1 MAVVKLSSEDV
12 RQAENA
18 NAGLLAILEK
28 QRAAFQRAGAPSYEQ
43 RMEAIEKVR
52 SQVKKYVD
60 EIADAIS
67 ADFGNRAKQESVMAE
82 VFVTLSSIKHTRKHL
97 KKWMK
102 DKKAPIDLQYRPGR
116 GKIHYQPLG
125 VVGII
130 SPWNYPFQ
138 LAILPIVQALSA
150 GNRVM
155 LKPSELTPHTSELL
169 KKMLG
174 EVFSEEEV
182 ATVTGGPEVGA
193 AFSALPFDHL
203 FYTGSTKV
211 GRLVMMAAAQN
222 LCPVTLEL
230 GGKSPCIVGKEADI
244 SKTISAII
252 GGKLLNAGQT
262 CVAPDYCFVPD
273 EKLDPFVEAAKSEAE
288 RMYPSLA
295 DNDQYTS
302 IVNDGH
308 FERISRLIEDAREKG
323 ATVVE
328 ANPNGESLAEK
339 RKIAPT
345 FVLNATEDMDIMH
358 EEIFGPV
365 MPIKT
370 YKDLS
375 EAIQYIN
382 DHPRPLALYYFG
394 TDSEATEKVVQ
405 RTTAGGMCVNDTLFH
420 LAQEELPFGGVGPS
434 GQGAYHGF
442 KGFETFSHA
451 KSVFYQT
458 RFTLTGKLRAPY
470 GPAFD
475 KLINFMMKTL

>member
-1 MAVVKLSSEDV
+1 MAVVKLSSEHV

-18 NAGLLAILEK
+18 NADLLAVLEK
-28 QRAAFQRAGAPSYEQ
+28 QRDAFLRDGAPSYQQ
-43 RMEAIEKVR
+43 RMDAIEKVR
-52 SQVKKYVD
+52 TQVKKYTD
-60 EIADAIS
+60 EIAEAIS
-67 ADFGNRAKQESVMAE
+67 KDFGNRAKQESVMAE

-138 LAILPIVQALSA
+138 LAIIPIVQALSA
-150 GNRVM
+150 GNRIM
-155 LKPSELTPHTSELL
+155 LKPSELTPNTSELL
-169 KKMLG
+169 KKLLG
-174 EVFSEEEV
+174 EVFTEEEI
-182 ATVTGGPEVGA
+182 ATVTGGPEIGA
-193 AFSALPFDHL
+193 AFSGLPFDHL

-230 GGKSPCIVGKEADI
+230 GGKSPCIVGKEADVAK
-244 SKTISAII
+244 SVDAII

-262 CVAPDYCFVPD
+262 CVAPDYCFVPQD
-273 EKLDPFVEAAKSEAE
+273 KLDGFLEAAQAQATK
-288 RMYPSLA
+288 MYPSLA
-295 DNDQYTS
+295 ENDQYTS
-302 IVNDGH
+302 IVSDGH
-308 FERISRLIEDAREKG
+308 YERITRLIDDARQKG
-323 ATVVE
+323 AKIVE
-328 ANPNGESLAEK
+328 VNPKDETLKEK

-345 FVLNATEDMDIMH
+345 FVLNVTEDMDIMH

-370 YKDLS
+370 YNDPS
-375 EAIQYIN
+375 EPIKYIN
-382 DHPRPLALYYFG
+382 EHPRPLALYYFG
-394 TDSEATEKVVQ
+394 TDKDATEAIVQ